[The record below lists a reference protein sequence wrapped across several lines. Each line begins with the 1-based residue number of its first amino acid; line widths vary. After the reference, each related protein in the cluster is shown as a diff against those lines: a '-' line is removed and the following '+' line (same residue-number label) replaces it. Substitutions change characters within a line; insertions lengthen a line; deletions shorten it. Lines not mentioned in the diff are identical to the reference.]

1 MTNFGKAVKI
11 IRIEKDSK
19 AKDFAEF
26 MGCTLSYVSAIE
38 NGKKPVTIKYL
49 RKLIEYYSLS
59 VDEINGLLD
68 AIGLDYREKVRKK
81 LLGKE
86 EI

>member
-1 MTNFGKAVKI
+1 MTNLGKAVKI

-26 MGCTLSYVSAIE
+26 IQRSRAYVSEIE
-38 NGKKPVTIKYL
+38 CGRRPVPMSYL

-59 VDEINGLLD
+59 DDEINRLLD
-68 AIGLDYREKVRKK
+68 AIALDYREKVRKK
-81 LLGKE
+81 LLE
-86 EI
+86 AE